1 MRRNNAGWCAKSD
14 SLLLQVRSNLFKRQ
28 AAFAWKGGITMSFTH
43 KLMGKSKADL
53 DDYAR
58 QENEAMP
65 KKKDRVPIAR
75 NAKKEVI

>member
-1 MRRNNAGWCAKSD
+1 M
-14 SLLLQVRSNLFKRQ
+14 SL
-28 AAFAWKGGITMSFTH
+28 TH
-43 KLMGKSKADL
+43 KFMGKSKADL

-65 KKKDRVPIAR
+65 KKKDRVPIAK